1 MGPEKQTVSVEDELR
16 TSYMDY
22 AMSVII
28 GRALPDVRDGLKPVH
43 RRVLYS
49 MHELKN
55 NWQASYKKSARIVG
69 DVIGKY
75 HPHGDQAVYDTIVR
89 MAQDFSMR
97 YPIVDGQ
104 GNFGSVDGD
113 PPAAMRY
120 TEVRMER
127 IASEMLT
134 DLEKET
140 VDFSPN
146 YDGSLNE
153 PVVLPAKFPSLLV
166 NGSSGIAVGMATN
179 IPPHNM
185 GEVIDATLHLI
196 ENPDTSVE
204 ELMTFVPGPDFPTGG
219 FVFGTEGI
227 RSAYTTGRGL
237 VRMRARAVIERNE
250 RTDREAII
258 VTELP
263 FQVNKAK
270 LVEKIANLVKD
281 KELEGISDLRD
292 ESDRDGM
299 RICIELKRD
308 SIPRVVLNKLFT
320 QTAMQSTFGTNMLAI
335 VAGQP
340 RVVTLKEMLESFV
353 AHRRDVVTRRT
364 IYELR
369 KAEEKA
375 HILVGFVKALDNL
388 DEVIELIRSSR
399 NSEEAKTRL
408 VASFD
413 FSPRQ
418 AQAILDMRLHRLT
431 GMERE
436 KILEEYE
443 ETLKEIARLK
453 NILADEKVLMAVIAE
468 ELQAIRERYA
478 DERRTEIIPHD
489 GDISIEDLIADEEM
503 VVTVSKTGYIKRT
516 QTQQYRSQKRGG
528 RGKRGMATKEE
539 DLVTELYVASNHT
552 NLLIFTS
559 FGKAYSIKVYDL
571 PIGSRTSRGKPIV
584 NLIPTEKGERVRAIL
599 PIREFKEESTLL
611 MVTKRGVVRRTSTMA
626 FSKIRANGIRAIV
639 LQEGDDLITVQEL
652 GANDDVLLVT
662 NKGMSIRFPGDSLRI
677 LGRNTMGVRG
687 IQLRAN
693 DHVVGATVV
702 REPTQTILTLS
713 EKGYGKRTVA
723 SEYRLQQRA
732 GMGIITIKANKR
744 NGNVVAA
751 IVVSEE
757 DELMVVTSGGQ
768 MIRTRVREISVIG
781 RNTQGVKV
789 INLDKGQ
796 KVVSLDTLAE
806 PEEDELEEEVET
818 AARFH
823 SGEVLRVD
831 DEETNDDISDEADP
845 EADSTLND
853 SVGPTE
859 EEEPESE
866 DEPEEE
872 E

>member
-375 HILVGFVKALDNL
+375 HILEGYVKALDNL

>member
-1 MGPEKQTVSVEDELR
+1 MGPEKLTVSVEDELR

-55 NWQASYKKSARIVG
+55 NWQSSYKKSARIVG

-127 IASEMLT
+127 IASELLT
-134 DLEKET
+134 DLDKET
-140 VDFSPN
+140 VDFAPN
-146 YDGSLNE
+146 YDGSLDE
-153 PVVLPAKFPSLLV
+153 PLVLPAKFPSLLV

-196 ENPDTSVE
+196 EDPGASVE
-204 ELMTFVPGPDFPTGG
+204 ELMTFIPGPDFPTGA
-219 FVFGTEGI
+219 FIYGTEGI

-250 RTDREAII
+250 RTDREAVI

-270 LVEKIANLVKD
+270 LVEKIATLVKD
-281 KELEGISDLRD
+281 KEIEGISDLRD
-292 ESDRDGM
+292 ESDREGM
-299 RICIELKRD
+299 RISIELKRD

-320 QTAMQSTFGTNMLAI
+320 QTAMQSTFGTILLAI
-335 VAGQP
+335 VEGQP
-340 RVVTLKEMLESFV
+340 RVVTLKEMLESFI

-364 IYELR
+364 IFELR

-375 HILVGFVKALDNL
+375 HILEGYVKALDNL
-388 DEVIELIRSSR
+388 DEVIELIRSSQ
-399 NSEEAKTRL
+399 NSEEARTKLLERFEFTT
-408 VASFD
+408 
-413 FSPRQ
+413 RQ

-436 KILEEYE
+436 KILEEYH
-443 ETLKEIARLK
+443 ETLKEIERLK
-453 NILADEKVLMAVIAE
+453 TILADEKVLMNVIAE
-468 ELQAIRERYA
+468 ELRAIRERYD
-478 DERRTEIIPHD
+478 DERRTEIVPHD

-516 QTQQYRSQKRGG
+516 QTQAYRSQKRGG

-584 NLIPTEKGERVRAIL
+584 NLIPTEKGEMVRAIL

-626 FSKIRANGIRAIV
+626 FSKIRATGIRAII
-639 LQEGDDLITVQEL
+639 LQEDDDLITVQEL
-652 GANDDVLLVT
+652 GSNDDVLLVT

-687 IQLRAN
+687 IQLKAK

-702 REPTQTILTLS
+702 SDPSQTILTLS
-713 EKGYGKRTVA
+713 EKGYGKRTLA
-723 SEYRLQQRA
+723 AEYRLQQRA

-744 NGNVVAA
+744 NGNVIAA

-768 MIRTRVREISVIG
+768 MIRTRVREISIIG
-781 RNTQGVKV
+781 RNTQGVRV
-789 INLDKGQ
+789 IKLDKGHT
-796 KVVSLDTLAE
+796 VVSLDTLAE
-806 PEEDELEEEVET
+806 PEDDEEFDEEVET
-818 AARFH
+818 ATRYH
-823 SGEVLRVD
+823 SPEVLRVD
-831 DEETNDDISDEADP
+831 EEETETDN
-845 EADSTLND
+845 DSTP
-853 SVGPTE
+853 SASEGPAETETE
-859 EEEPESE
+859 E
-866 DEPEEE
+866 D
-872 E
+872 